1 MRSAQGQRARD
12 GTPKKMRQSFAADD
26 AFTAERDKKIVLKTR
41 LKFFRFIFLGG
52 GGCLFRCF
60 VVSFCLF
67 LAYLCVKNLVNV
79 ITTASRTCG

>member
-41 LKFFRFIFLGG
+41 LKFSRFFIFWGGGLGG
-52 GGCLFRCF
+52 ECVSLFPFVCF
-60 VVSFCLF
+60 WLIYA
-67 LAYLCVKNLVNV
+67 LK
-79 ITTASRTCG
+79 IW